1 MQEILVI
8 LIVLLATAAA
18 IYHLV
23 RLFRAM
29 SGKENPCKHCA
40 SSQNCRLIQENKEKK
55 LTKNTTY
62 CKKREEKSC

>member
-8 LIVLLATAAA
+8 LIVLLATVAT

-23 RLFRAM
+23 RLFRAIN
-29 SGKENPCKHCA
+29 GKENPCKHCA
-40 SSQNCRLIQENKEKK
+40 SSQNCRLIQENREKK
-55 LTKNTTY
+55 QVKNTIS